1 MKERI
6 QKILANEGI
15 VSRRQAENLIRE
27 GRIRVNGQD
36 AILGMSIS
44 RRDLIEID
52 GKAIEISEGTNP
64 LRVLMY
70 NKKVGEISSTKD
82 PEGRPSVF
90 LALPKISKGKWIS
103 VGRLDINTSGLM
115 LFTNNGE
122 LANKLMHPSSK
133 IEREYVARIRGQVEP
148 DHIRRL
154 LEGVNLEDGKASFSD
169 IQPGRKGKSNQWFA
183 MVIMEGR
190 TREVRRMWES
200 QGFAVSRLKRVR
212 IGGLFLP
219 ANLKQGNYKE
229 LVEKEIKSIGPQLIS
244 LEYLS
249 YLFLLGK
256 DMHSLL
262 LLDFLKFLGLQL
274 DKLELSS

>member
-15 VSRRQAENLIRE
+15 VSRRQAESLIRE
-27 GRIRVNGQD
+27 GRIKVNGQE
-36 AILGMSIS
+36 AFLGMSIS

-52 GKAIEISEGTNP
+52 GKVVEISEGTNP

-133 IEREYVARIRGQVEP
+133 IEREYVARIRGQGEP

-154 LEGVNLEDGKASFSD
+154 LEGVNLEDGKANFSD

-219 ANLKQGNYKE
+219 ASLRQGNYKE
-229 LVEKEIKSIGPQLIS
+229 LAEKEIKSIGPQLIS
-244 LEYLS
+244 L
-249 YLFLLGK
+249 
-256 DMHSLL
+256 
-262 LLDFLKFLGLQL
+262 
-274 DKLELSS
+274 

>member
-27 GRIRVNGQD
+27 GRIKINGQE

-44 RRDLIEID
+44 RRDSIEID
-52 GKAIEISEGTNP
+52 GKAVEISEGTNP

-133 IEREYVARIRGQVEP
+133 IEREYIARIRGEVEP
-148 DHIRRL
+148 DHIRKL

-169 IQPGRKGKSNQWFA
+169 IQPGRKGKSNQWLA
-183 MVIMEGR
+183 MVITEGR

-229 LVEKEIKSIGPQLIS
+229 LAEKEIKSIGPQLIS
-244 LEYLS
+244 L
-249 YLFLLGK
+249 
-256 DMHSLL
+256 
-262 LLDFLKFLGLQL
+262 
-274 DKLELSS
+274 

>member
-27 GRIRVNGQD
+27 GRIKVNGQE

-52 GKAIEISEGTNP
+52 GKAVEISEGTNP

-219 ANLKQGNYKE
+219 ANLKQGNFGFFK
-229 LVEKEIKSIGPQLIS
+229 VFG
-244 LEYLS
+244 
-249 YLFLLGK
+249 
-256 DMHSLL
+256 
-262 LLDFLKFLGLQL
+262 
-274 DKLELSS
+274 SSAG

>member
-15 VSRRQAENLIRE
+15 VSRRQAENLIKE
-27 GRIRVNGQD
+27 GRIKVNGKEV
-36 AILGMSIS
+36 ILGMSIS

-52 GKAIEISEGTNP
+52 GKVVEISEGTNP

-90 LALPKISKGKWIS
+90 HALPKISKGKWIS

-148 DHIRRL
+148 GHIRRL

-229 LVEKEIKSIGPQLIS
+229 LVEKEIKSIGPQLTS
-244 LEYLS
+244 L
-249 YLFLLGK
+249 
-256 DMHSLL
+256 
-262 LLDFLKFLGLQL
+262 
-274 DKLELSS
+274 

>member
-27 GRIRVNGQD
+27 GRIKVNGQE

-44 RRDLIEID
+44 RRDSIEID
-52 GKAIEISEGTNP
+52 GKAVEISEGTNP

-133 IEREYVARIRGQVEP
+133 IEREYIARIRGQVEP
-148 DHIRRL
+148 DHIRKL

-200 QGFAVSRLKRVR
+200 QGFSVSRLKRVR

-219 ANLKQGNYKE
+219 ANLRQGNYKE
-229 LVEKEIKSIGPQLIS
+229 LAEKEIKSIGPQLIS
-244 LEYLS
+244 L
-249 YLFLLGK
+249 
-256 DMHSLL
+256 
-262 LLDFLKFLGLQL
+262 
-274 DKLELSS
+274 

>member
-1 MKERI
+1 MYKR
-6 QKILANEGI
+6 Q

-27 GRIRVNGQD
+27 GRIKVNGQE

-52 GKAIEISEGTNP
+52 GKTVEISEGANP

-82 PEGRPSVF
+82 PEDRPSVF

-154 LEGVNLEDGKASFSD
+154 LEGVKLEDGKASFSD
-169 IQPGRKGKSNQWFA
+169 LQPGRKGNSNQWFA

-229 LVEKEIKSIGPQLIS
+229 LSEKEIKSIEPQLIA
-244 LEYLS
+244 
-249 YLFLLGK
+249 
-256 DMHSLL
+256 
-262 LLDFLKFLGLQL
+262 Q
-274 DKLELSS
+274 

>member
-15 VSRRQAENLIRE
+15 VSRRQAEKLIRE
-27 GRIRVNGQD
+27 GRIKVNGQE
-36 AILGMSIS
+36 AFLGMSIS

-52 GKAIEISEGTNP
+52 GKVVEISEGTNP

-154 LEGVNLEDGKASFSD
+154 LEGVNLEDGKANFSD

-219 ANLKQGNYKE
+219 ANLRQGNYKE
-229 LVEKEIKSIGPQLIS
+229 LAEKEIKSIGPQLIS
-244 LEYLS
+244 L
-249 YLFLLGK
+249 
-256 DMHSLL
+256 
-262 LLDFLKFLGLQL
+262 
-274 DKLELSS
+274 

>member
-27 GRIRVNGQD
+27 GRIKVNGQE

-44 RRDLIEID
+44 RHDLIEID
-52 GKAIEISEGTNP
+52 GKTVEISEGANP

-133 IEREYVARIRGQVEP
+133 IEREYIARIRGQVEA

-229 LVEKEIKSIGPQLIS
+229 LAEKEIKSIGPQLIS
-244 LEYLS
+244 L
-249 YLFLLGK
+249 
-256 DMHSLL
+256 
-262 LLDFLKFLGLQL
+262 
-274 DKLELSS
+274 

>member
-27 GRIRVNGQD
+27 GRIKINGQE

-44 RRDLIEID
+44 RRDSIEID
-52 GKAIEISEGTNP
+52 GKVVEISKGTNP

-148 DHIRRL
+148 DHIRKL

-200 QGFAVSRLKRVR
+200 QGFSVSRLKRVR

-219 ANLKQGNYKE
+219 ANLRQGNYKE
-229 LVEKEIKSIGPQLIS
+229 LAEKEIKSIGPQLIS
-244 LEYLS
+244 L
-249 YLFLLGK
+249 
-256 DMHSLL
+256 
-262 LLDFLKFLGLQL
+262 
-274 DKLELSS
+274 

>member
-15 VSRRQAENLIRE
+15 VSRRHAENLIRE
-27 GRIRVNGQD
+27 GRIKVNGQE

-52 GKAIEISEGTNP
+52 GKTVEISEGTNP

-90 LALPKISKGKWIS
+90 LSLPKVSKGKWIS

-154 LEGVNLEDGKASFSD
+154 LEGVKLEDGKASFSD
-169 IQPGRKGKSNQWFA
+169 LQPGRKGKSNQWFA

-229 LVEKEIKSIGPQLIS
+229 LSEKEIKSIEPQLIA
-244 LEYLS
+244 
-249 YLFLLGK
+249 
-256 DMHSLL
+256 
-262 LLDFLKFLGLQL
+262 Q
-274 DKLELSS
+274 

>member
-27 GRIRVNGQD
+27 GRIKVNGQE

-52 GKAIEISEGTNP
+52 GKTVEISEGTNP

-229 LVEKEIKSIGPQLIS
+229 LSEKEIKSIEPQLIA
-244 LEYLS
+244 
-249 YLFLLGK
+249 
-256 DMHSLL
+256 
-262 LLDFLKFLGLQL
+262 Q
-274 DKLELSS
+274 

>member
-27 GRIRVNGQD
+27 GRIKINGQE

-44 RRDLIEID
+44 RRDSIEID
-52 GKAIEISEGTNP
+52 GKAVEISEGTNP

-148 DHIRRL
+148 DHIRKL

-200 QGFAVSRLKRVR
+200 QGFSVSRLKRVR

-229 LVEKEIKSIGPQLIS
+229 LAEKEIKSIGPQLIS
-244 LEYLS
+244 L
-249 YLFLLGK
+249 
-256 DMHSLL
+256 
-262 LLDFLKFLGLQL
+262 
-274 DKLELSS
+274 